1 MCGLRSSA
9 LLEAKVR
16 RDRGGG
22 RCGLRGWSQVLT
34 VPHELRRRSRFEEA
48 VVGSGLR
55 RRRRWCSAELSPN
68 REREYDDVSKCNFG
82 NCALTHCQYL

>member
-1 MCGLRSSA
+1 MARRRALRSSA

-16 RDRGGG
+16 GDRGDG

-34 VPHELRRRSRFEEA
+34 VAHELRRRSGFEEA

-55 RRRRWCSAELSPN
+55 RRRRWCSAELSPS
-68 REREYDDVSKCNFG
+68 RERESMMM
-82 NCALTHCQYL
+82 CQIVILGTVH